1 MNDSNIKPMNDEQ
14 TRYESKLTNP
24 TQTDETRRA
33 MLRAA
38 GAFGLATIE
47 PGMVMAKS
55 PPSNNPPLTL
65 EQRIERTA
73 FFILLGTFRQFL
85 YVPAEAYGNYSR
97 ARDVDPDFL
106 RLKKSKSSEDDYR
119 KYFEARPVDPEAFR
133 LRPES
138 EVAEDADTFV
148 EFEIKKVL
156 FMRESPYIQRMGI
169 PKKYVYFNFGS
180 RSLALRQEI
189 PDWQPYMGKPVIMFS
204 RGTDSFDSADHI
216 PYPYPVHFLPAAGHY
231 LDKFPLPLS
240 DLTKV
245 TEIAKRLG
253 MRQVQK

>member
-1 MNDSNIKPMNDEQ
+1 MNDSNINPMNDEQ
-14 TRYESKLTNP
+14 ADYETKLANSS
-24 TQTDETRRA
+24 QTDEARRA

-38 GAFGLATIE
+38 GAFGLAAIE
-47 PGMVMAKS
+47 PGLVMAKS

-65 EQRIERTA
+65 AQRIERTA

-85 YVPAEAYGNYSR
+85 YVPAEAYGNYSK

-106 RLKKSKSSEDDYR
+106 RLKKSNGSEDDYR

-138 EVAEDADTFV
+138 EITGDADTFA
-148 EFEIKKVL
+148 EFEIEKVL
-156 FMRESPYIQRMGI
+156 FIQANPVVQRMGI

-180 RSLALRQEI
+180 RSWAMRQQI

-204 RGTDSFDSADHI
+204 RGTDSFRSADHI
-216 PYPYPVHFLPAAGHY
+216 PYPYPVHFLPAAVHY
-231 LDKFPLPLS
+231 LDKFPLHLS
-240 DLTKV
+240 DLPAV
-245 TEIAKRLG
+245 TEIAQRLG
-253 MRQVQK
+253 MVRVDK